1 MRANSNSIFFAL
13 LAIAHFFSNNCSLAD
28 EIVNPQSSEPSSAGD
43 ILHKQRL
50 DEIRALTEMKNKAAA
65 DRDSRGKITSLIRE
79 NAENSAAESA
89 DLVARVKSA
98 LKAANG
104 LYHEKATEQAGKEYH
119 GTPIAESAAGT
130 DSGAVFAKDIDL
142 DTRSFTEMT
151 TVESK
156 SPDSVSS
163 ALNGLFE
170 SIEHAIQERIIPLVK
185 EVVESNDVKPAEAV
199 PDVVAEKFIDLL
211 SNVEGSAAVADAAIN
226 VAINKVTPDADKVTL
241 DADKVTLDA
250 DKVVPDA
257 DKVTLDADKAPLDAD
272 KVTLDADKA
281 TPDADKVTPDA
292 DKVTPDADKATLDA
306 DKATPDADKV
316 TLDATLS
323 DISVE
328 QTVFDTSNTISAM
341 LDSVLPEHH
350 ESSGHVMQKSGQEEK
365 ITPVIDQIKEPKEPI
380 LQPIQP
386 SSAKPDTSSVVEI
399 IQTLPIKTDDVVVV
413 DKTILEL
420 INTKRDERDTEEI
433 IDDSSEDDA
442 MKEVSFL
449 N

>member
-13 LAIAHFFSNNCSLAD
+13 LAIAHFISNNCLQAD

-43 ILHKQRL
+43 VLQKQRL

-65 DRDSRGKITSLIRE
+65 DRDSRGKMTSLIRE

-98 LKAANG
+98 LKAAENAANG

-119 GTPIAESAAGT
+119 GTPIAESASST

-142 DTRSFTEMT
+142 DTRIFTEMT

-170 SIEHAIQERIIPLVK
+170 SIEHAIQERITPSMI
-185 EVVESNDVKPAEAV
+185 EVVESNDIKPAKAV
-199 PDVVAEKFIDLL
+199 PDVVAEKSIDVI
-211 SNVEGSAAVADAAIN
+211 SIVEGSAAVADATIN
-226 VAINKVTPDADKVTL
+226 VVISKVALDADKVTPDADKVTPDAEKVTL

-250 DKVVPDA
+250 DKV
-257 DKVTLDADKAPLDAD
+257 TLN
-272 KVTLDADKA
+272 
-281 TPDADKVTPDA
+281 ADKVTPD
-292 DKVTPDADKATLDA
+292 VT
-306 DKATPDADKV
+306 V
-316 TLDATLS
+316 S

-328 QTVFDTSNTISAM
+328 QTIFDTSNTISAM
-341 LDSVLPEHH
+341 LDSVLPEPH
-350 ESSGHVMQKSGQEEK
+350 ESSGHVMQKSGQQEI
-365 ITPVIDQIKEPKEPI
+365 ITPVIDQVKEPTEPEPI

-386 SSAKPDTSSVVEI
+386 DSATLDASSVLESF
-399 IQTLPIKTDDVVVV
+399 QTLPVKPDDGVVV

-420 INTKRDERDTEEI
+420 INTKIDEKDNEEM

-442 MKEVSFL
+442 MKEVRF
-449 N
+449 